1 MKHQDLTVIKANC
14 LVLTSA
20 MCRCWC
26 QTSSVDWA
34 FLTSSSFTLICRSVT
49 ANFRCICLPHGT
61 TSPATVLNKL
71 EEHSGE
77 CIWPTTSNP
86 NIRALARLTLQN
98 SSPPNM
104 TVYVKWCQSQK
115 NCRTTGPSPLLG
127 GAQNLITR
135 PLSHVLL
142 TLKMSAK
149 FVDNFLNYLSN
160 MHIINGQ

>member
-1 MKHQDLTVIKANC
+1 MIHALVNTFHSFIVILPLSREQHGLYRVDMEILMNTAKQMKHQDLTVIKANC

-71 EEHSGE
+71 KEHSGE

-86 NIRALARLTLQN
+86 NIGALAWLSLQN

-104 TVYVKWCQSQK
+104 TVYVKWCRNQK
-115 NCRTTGPSPLLG
+115 VVVPR
-127 GAQNLITR
+127 
-135 PLSHVLL
+135 VLRRW
-142 TLKMSAK
+142 
-149 FVDNFLNYLSN
+149 
-160 MHIINGQ
+160 